1 MAEIEG
7 ESVTAHISGFV
18 LGALNFHHFNSNSDT
33 EGFLLGDVKAE
44 AKNSITDSQMDDVEV
59 IYTIDIQKYIPC
71 YQLHS
76 FYSSTSEINEQAL
89 NKILSSHKKSVI
101 GWYKFRRNTAQT
113 MTFRERVLHKNLQK
127 YFSDPELVFL
137 LLTTSV
143 TTETS
148 STHRLEY
155 ALYKPKE
162 NLLHRAPLVVTNLGM
177 SEQQDYKTF
186 SGSSISSA
194 FNRAVKKHRS
204 DFFNGDGTLKEVNR
218 INEVYSTLQE
228 ELKGICIKVEDSERS
243 VENLLAD
250 VDKLK
255 RKVAERKQQQAQN
268 SDEKQ
273 ADHLETEENV
283 LLCQALQT
291 FFPASKLFHSRAV
304 SLTGWHIPKYCCN
317 TDHRINIMDQ
327 LTLILEETDFTETT
341 RQAGKR
347 KAKSQQDVD
356 TSLKKRRSLNL
367 RNRVAKNEDNNG
379 SNKEKV
385 VALSGVE
392 SEDDLFDPE
401 EDAGYSQSPTF

>member
-162 NLLHRAPLVVTNLGM
+162 
-177 SEQQDYKTF
+177 K
-186 SGSSISSA
+186 
-194 FNRAVKKHRS
+194 S